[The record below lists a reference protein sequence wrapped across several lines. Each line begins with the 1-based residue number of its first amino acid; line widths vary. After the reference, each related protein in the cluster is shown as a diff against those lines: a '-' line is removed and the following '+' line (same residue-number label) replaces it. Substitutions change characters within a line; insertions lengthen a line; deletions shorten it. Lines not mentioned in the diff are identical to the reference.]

1 MFRCRPS
8 WSRILH
14 RFKIRSKTVLGP
26 GISAQSH
33 CVRKTCLISFSDS
46 ATISH
51 PRIRPWRFWRSH
63 RLART
68 FWFRVHEQTGAR
80 HVIAISAAATN
91 TQRSTRGG
99 RRHRTANYLWRPQE
113 TPAGNFSE
121 KIADGAIG
129 GKLCPERRWNWRKL
143 EIDPFPSFSALW
155 KAWKGLG
162 LGQGKLLD
170 VTRWQ
175 RNHNATQCRCSKRL
189 LIIYSTFL
197 LTILYYMDFV
207 QSIICWILFCGR
219 IILMFWRAVWPYKY
233 IPKRYCN
240 SRQVLFDSLACEK
253 HREQNH
259 FLLALLAQRSEPP
272 TIYYRIWLAVA
283 GSKEAGS
290 HAHDPSNLKH
300 EMGRETQG
308 QAGQPSQPGI
318 FLTFNFNAEFLR
330 RIAFWT
336 DVSWR
341 QPPLKDMRPS
351 IQFWANLRNI
361 LKLFSGPIRFI

>member
-1 MFRCRPS
+1 MIRWRPS

-33 CVRKTCLISFSDS
+33 CVRETCLIIFSDS

-113 TPAGNFSE
+113 TPENCWRS
-121 KIADGAIG
+121 DW

-143 EIDPFPSFSALW
+143 ERSFSALW

-162 LGQGKLLD
+162 LGQEKLLD

-175 RNHNATQCRCSKRL
+175 RNDNVTQCRCSKRL
-189 LIIYSTFL
+189 LIIYIFIDNTVLHGFC
-197 LTILYYMDFV
+197 TLY
-207 QSIICWILFCGR
+207 
-219 IILMFWRAVWPYKY
+219 
-233 IPKRYCN
+233 
-240 SRQVLFDSLACEK
+240 
-253 HREQNH
+253 
-259 FLLALLAQRSEPP
+259 
-272 TIYYRIWLAVA
+272 
-283 GSKEAGS
+283 
-290 HAHDPSNLKH
+290 NL
-300 EMGRETQG
+300 
-308 QAGQPSQPGI
+308 
-318 FLTFNFNAEFLR
+318 
-330 RIAFWT
+330 
-336 DVSWR
+336 
-341 QPPLKDMRPS
+341 
-351 IQFWANLRNI
+351 
-361 LKLFSGPIRFI
+361 